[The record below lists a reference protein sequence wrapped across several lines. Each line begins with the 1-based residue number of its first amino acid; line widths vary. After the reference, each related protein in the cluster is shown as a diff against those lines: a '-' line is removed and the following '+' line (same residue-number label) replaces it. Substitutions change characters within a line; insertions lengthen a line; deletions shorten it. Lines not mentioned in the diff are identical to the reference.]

1 MINVLK
7 AIKTIKKI
15 EQLQRT
21 MHDSSVA
28 FLLMQDIGLMPESE
42 KGRAKAK
49 SLHDVSHVLKDI
61 LDGKSLDDAMERL
74 SIKIE
79 VNEDNEE
86 VEQEDDDD
94 TRD

>member
-15 EQLQRT
+15 EQLQKT

-42 KGRAKAK
+42 KGRTKAK

-61 LDGKSLDDAMERL
+61 LEGKSLDEAMERL
-74 SIKIE
+74 DIVVE
-79 VNEDNEE
+79 VKEE
-86 VEQEDDDD
+86 VEQEDDDN